1 MTPISDADL
10 ERALRARLGPTASFR
25 PCQLESIRAAL
36 DGRDSLAVLPTGA
49 GKSLAYMLPA
59 AARADAGVPG
69 VVVVVSPLLSLL
81 RDQIRRC
88 DEFDVQAESW
98 TSATDPARLGAVER
112 DLRLSADDGGPS
124 TALLFTTPESLL
136 KPRLR
141 DALAECA
148 RNGHVA
154 ALAVDEA
161 HCVSQWGHDF
171 RPSYLRVRDFRDDV
185 APLAPTQALT
195 ATATRRA
202 ERDIVDALGLRDPL
216 IVRSSLNRP
225 NLKYEVFRREAMGEG
240 DERGAEA
247 AAVAHASSLARE
259 CRGDGV
265 GIVYARTRDECDR
278 AADLLADAG
287 LDVASFHAGKSPDHL
302 ARTQR
307 DWSEGDLDAVV
318 ATIAFGMGVDRP
330 DVRWVAHWGPPA
342 TLEGYYQE
350 SGRAGRDGTP
360 ARCVLY
366 AGWDELEALRRVGGG
381 AEAAVQYAI
390 GDAECRRKTILAH
403 FGERREGTCGV
414 GEETCDVC
422 GDPARVRRAANVADR
437 ARERAAERAADDA
450 RAAAETRAEART
462 KGSGATKEAD
472 DRVATS
478 VGDAVSAGVAA
489 GSVPRGPR
497 AMPGPQRAR
506 MLSGG
511 GGASAPFRTPFRTP
525 FRQTQPAGSTAAARR
540 VGAPSGGAK
549 RKFVPPTR
557 LGDDR
562 AKR

>member
-1 MTPISDADL
+1 MTPVSDADL

-36 DGRDSLAVLPTGA
+36 DGRDCLAVLPTGA

-69 VVVVVSPLLSLL
+69 VIVVVSPLLSLI

-88 DEFDVQAESW
+88 DEFDVEAESW
-98 TSATDPARLGAVER
+98 TSATEPARLRAVER
-112 DLRLSADDGGPS
+112 DLRLSAEDGGPS

-136 KPRLR
+136 APRLR

-154 ALAVDEA
+154 GLAVDEA
-161 HCVSQWGHDF
+161 HCASQWGHDF

-202 ERDIVDALGLRDPL
+202 ERDIVDALGLRDPR

-225 NLKYEVFRREAMGEG
+225 NLKYEVFRREAMGVRDREG
-240 DERGAEA
+240 DERGAEVA
-247 AAVAHASSLARE
+247 VVAHVSSLARE

-287 LDVASFHAGKSPDHL
+287 LDVASFHAGKAPDHL

-307 DWSEGDLDAVV
+307 DWSEGHLDAVV

-350 SGRAGRDGTP
+350 SGRAGRDGAP

-381 AEAAVQYAI
+381 AEAAIEYAL
-390 GDAECRRKTILAH
+390 GDAECRRKTLLAH
-403 FGERREGTCGV
+403 FGEKREETCGV
-414 GEETCDVC
+414 GEESCDVC
-422 GDPARVRRAANVADR
+422 GDPARVRHAAKL
-437 ARERAAERAADDA
+437 AERAADDA

-462 KGSGATKEAD
+462 KNEAD
-472 DRVATS
+472 DR
-478 VGDAVSAGVAA
+478 DAIIAGVAA
-489 GSVPRGPR
+489 SVGVTASVGVAASVATRVIVTRGPR

-511 GGASAPFRTPFRTP
+511 GGASAPFRTPFRHA
-525 FRQTQPAGSTAAARR
+525 QPAGVRATAARF
-540 VGAPSGGAK
+540 GAPSGGAK

-562 AKR
+562 TKR

>member
-1 MTPISDADL
+1 MTPVSDADL

-36 DGRDSLAVLPTGA
+36 DGRDCLAVLPTGA

-69 VVVVVSPLLSLL
+69 VIVVVSPLLSLI

-88 DEFDVQAESW
+88 DEFDVEAESW
-98 TSATDPARLGAVER
+98 TSATEPARLRAVER
-112 DLRLSADDGGPS
+112 DLRLSAEDGGPS

-136 KPRLR
+136 APRLR

-154 ALAVDEA
+154 GLAVDEA
-161 HCVSQWGHDF
+161 HCASQWGHDF

-202 ERDIVDALGLRDPL
+202 ERDIVDALGLRDPR

-225 NLKYEVFRREAMGEG
+225 NLKYEVFRREAMEVRDREG
-240 DERGAEA
+240 DERGAEV
-247 AAVAHASSLARE
+247 AAVAHVSSLARAS
-259 CRGDGV
+259 RGDGI

-287 LDVASFHAGKSPDHL
+287 LDVASFHAGKAPDHL

-307 DWSEGDLDAVV
+307 EWSEGHLDAVV

-350 SGRAGRDGTP
+350 SGRAGRDGAP

-381 AEAAVQYAI
+381 AEAAIEYAL
-390 GDAECRRKTILAH
+390 GDAECRRKNAPRALRGKTRGNVRGRG
-403 FGERREGTCGV
+403 GELR
-414 GEETCDVC
+414 
-422 GDPARVRRAANVADR
+422 RVRRSG
-437 ARERAAERAADDA
+437 A
-450 RAAAETRAEART
+450 RATRGETR
-462 KGSGATKEAD
+462 
-472 DRVATS
+472 
-478 VGDAVSAGVAA
+478 
-489 GSVPRGPR
+489 
-497 AMPGPQRAR
+497 
-506 MLSGG
+506 
-511 GGASAPFRTPFRTP
+511 
-525 FRQTQPAGSTAAARR
+525 
-540 VGAPSGGAK
+540 
-549 RKFVPPTR
+549 
-557 LGDDR
+557 
-562 AKR
+562 